1 MRFIVYLSSC
11 RGIITRATQSR
22 VCNTRGET
30 AGSDQSEPEL
40 EGDSK
45 PHNAAVNETQLML
58 FLRLYKYKSN
68 VNENMLHGH
77 EGTWKY
83 ALLYMLFFLLP
94 PRLLMVP
101 SSQKATR
108 CCIKMAASGRHVG
121 QYFKRNGRLLTFN
134 LEPSLSR
141 RYENICSYVL
151 HHRWFRSEVGDVD
164 VQL

>member
-45 PHNAAVNETQLML
+45 PHNTAVNETKLML
-58 FLRLYKYKSN
+58 FLRLYKYKTN

-94 PRLLMVP
+94 PPSPDGSVLPEGHALLHQDGGVREARRAVL
-101 SSQKATR
+101 QE
-108 CCIKMAASGRHVG
+108 
-121 QYFKRNGRLLTFN
+121 KRETF
-134 LEPSLSR
+134 
-141 RYENICSYVL
+141 
-151 HHRWFRSEVGDVD
+151 DV
-164 VQL
+164 